1 VNAGIA
7 SAVAPLAL
15 YHGELDLQT
24 GAISPVGVTVRSRK
38 PGLTKATD
46 LMTEHDPPPAAHPP
60 RSRSPALAAE
70 EARRPALALL
80 DRLFAADA
88 ITLEELSN
96 GRKAIL
102 GGRLDDILVPV
113 PHAEAPPPVE
123 RSIGDCL
130 REQGVLR

>member
-1 VNAGIA
+1 M
-7 SAVAPLAL
+7 
-15 YHGELDLQT
+15 
-24 GAISPVGVTVRSRK
+24 TVRSRK

-46 LMTEHDPPPAAHPP
+46 PMTENDPPSAADRPP
-60 RSRSPALAAE
+60 RLDVDASPAGRPAPPAHAAE

-80 DRLFAADA
+80 DRLFSSDA

-96 GRKAIL
+96 GRSAIL

-113 PHAEAPPPVE
+113 LDSEASPPVE

-130 REQGVLR
+130 REQGVLRS